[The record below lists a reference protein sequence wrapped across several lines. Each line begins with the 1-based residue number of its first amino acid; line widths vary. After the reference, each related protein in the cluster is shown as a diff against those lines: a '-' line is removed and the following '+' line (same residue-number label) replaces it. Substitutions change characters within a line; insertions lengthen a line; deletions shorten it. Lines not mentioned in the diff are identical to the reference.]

1 MSRHLDQGESGL
13 ISARVPAASLL
24 RKSSIKMS
32 SASDQ
37 QLDGF
42 TTLKSGQ
49 QYNGEIFCNRALNMK
64 NIRAVGFDMDY
75 TLAQYIP
82 ETFEILA
89 HRGAMNKLVTSMGY
103 PEEILALP

>member
-1 MSRHLDQGESGL
+1 
-13 ISARVPAASLL
+13 
-24 RKSSIKMS
+24 MS